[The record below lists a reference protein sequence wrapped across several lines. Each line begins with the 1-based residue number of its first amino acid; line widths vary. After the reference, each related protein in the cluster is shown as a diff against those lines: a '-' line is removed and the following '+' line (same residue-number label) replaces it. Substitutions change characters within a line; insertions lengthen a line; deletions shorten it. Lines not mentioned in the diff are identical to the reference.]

1 MKKLLSLL
9 LMLSLLA
16 LCIPASAAAAS
27 RQKAYVDGG
36 SADRVH
42 LRLKPAA
49 DARSLGLYFT
59 GTEVECWS
67 DPSETWVHVSI
78 GAEDGYMM
86 SKYLSLEEVSP
97 RQPVGIAH
105 TDSWLN
111 LRKLPTKDS
120 QRLATLREGDT
131 VTVLGET
138 AYSWYYINAGG
149 VYGYVYERYLELN
162 DSSGESSA
170 LPPSGDELPLL
181 RAVLENR
188 LAMRLNGGEML
199 LSQFMEQS
207 GMPLELPR
215 LAVLDLDGDGQMEA
229 VVKEYTRGT
238 EYTELGSLVLDV
250 QQGTVYAYD
259 LSIRALNELKA
270 DGTFT
275 YSSGAADNGVASLKP
290 EEDSAPYQI
299 LAESRM
305 DSAGGI
311 SYTVNGLTVSGTEY
325 SAALEQQTR
334 KPEAV
339 WYEWNETNFNLLF
352 GSVTAR
358 TMGES

>member
-1 MKKLLSLL
+1 MKKMLSLL
-9 LMLSLLA
+9 LSLSLLA
-16 LCIPASAAAAS
+16 LCVPALAAG
-27 RQKAYVDGG
+27 QTAYVDGG

-49 DARSLGLYFT
+49 DSRSLGLYFT

-86 SKYLSLEEVSP
+86 SKYLSLEKVPS
-97 RQPVGIAH
+97 RQPLGIAR

-120 QRLATLREGDT
+120 ERLTTLREGDT

-138 AYSWYYINAGG
+138 AYS
-149 VYGYVYERYLELN
+149 
-162 DSSGESSA
+162 
-170 LPPSGDELPLL
+170 
-181 RAVLENR
+181 
-188 LAMRLNGGEML
+188 LNGEELL
-199 LSQFMEQS
+199 LSQYAEQS
-207 GMPLELPR
+207 DMPLEMPR

-229 VVKEYTRGT
+229 VIKEYTRGV

-250 QQGTVYAYD
+250 QQNTVYAYE
-259 LSIRALNELKA
+259 LSLRAMIELKA

-275 YSSGAADNGVASLKP
+275 YSSGAADNGIASLKP
-290 EEDSAPYQI
+290 EGDSVPYQI
-299 LAESRM
+299 LAESST

-311 SYTVNGLTVSGTEY
+311 SYTVNGLTVSGTDY
-325 SAALEQQTR
+325 SAALDQQTQ

-358 TMGES
+358 RMGES

>member
-1 MKKLLSLL
+1 MKKMLSLL
-9 LMLSLLA
+9 LILSLLA
-16 LCIPASAAAAS
+16 LCVPALAAG
-27 RQKAYVDGG
+27 QTAYVDGG

-49 DARSLGLYFT
+49 DSRSLGLYFT

-86 SKYLSLEEVSP
+86 SKYLSLEKVPS
-97 RQPVGIAH
+97 RQPLGIAR

-120 QRLATLREGDT
+120 ERLTTLREGDT

-138 AYSWYYINAGG
+138 AYSWYYIDANG

-162 DSSGESSA
+162 DSDGGTSSLPLSGE
-170 LPPSGDELPLL
+170 ELPLL
-181 RAVLENR
+181 RSVLENR
-188 LAMRLNGGEML
+188 MTMRLNGEELL
-199 LSQFMEQS
+199 LSQYAEQS
-207 GMPLELPR
+207 DMPLEMPR

-229 VVKEYTRGT
+229 VIKEYTRGV

-250 QQGTVYAYD
+250 QQNTVYAYE
-259 LSIRALNELKA
+259 LSLRAMNELKA

-275 YSSGAADNGVASLKP
+275 YSSGAADNGIASLKP
-290 EEDSAPYQI
+290 EGDSVPYQI
-299 LAESRM
+299 LAESST

-311 SYTVNGLTVSGTEY
+311 SYTVNGLTVSGTDY
-325 SAALEQQTR
+325 SNALDQQTQ

-358 TMGES
+358 RMGES